1 MSNVHGFELREHQE
15 LWCARRGGPVSGGP
29 GELYTVWLCAQVGQV
44 SKAQN
49 SHGNFYNKNGP
60 RDYHFKHFLDLEN
73 KLKPFFGKNINKNT
87 CLYSIPII
95 ELMSTK
101 LYIYDQN
108 IFVLM

>member
-1 MSNVHGFELREHQE
+1 MLNNSTIPQGRLRHFDTHRSDKHVSNVHGFELREHQE

-73 KLKPFFGKNINKNT
+73 KLKPFFWKK
-87 CLYSIPII
+87 Y
-95 ELMSTK
+95 K
-101 LYIYDQN
+101 
-108 IFVLM
+108 